1 MITPPRHF
9 VPTPLKG
16 RVYLTTHQLRC
27 FSHTEILLPQK
38 PSKLDRFK
46 IANGWRLRAYATD
59 AEAKLWKQLWRIPIE
74 GTHFRRQV
82 SIGRYLAD
90 FACHQIG
97 LIIELDGSQ
106 HAEEAPRRY
115 DAERTAY
122 LESQGYDVGRFW
134 NAEVIDEVEAVLDT
148 IFAIVQQRQILL
160 AEADRFHPTPARR
173 ADPLSQGEG
182 EEP

>member
-1 MITPPRHF
+1 MP
-9 VPTPLKG
+9 K
-16 RVYLTTHQLRC
+16 
-27 FSHTEILLPQK
+27 K

-46 IANGWRLRAYATD
+46 IANSHRLRAGSTD
-59 AEAKLWKQLWRIPIE
+59 AEAKLWKHLWRIPIE

-82 SIGRYLAD
+82 PIGRYFAD

-106 HAEEAPRRY
+106 HAEDAARRY
-115 DAERTAY
+115 DIERTAF
-122 LESQGYDVGRFW
+122 LESQGYHVVRFW
-134 NAEVIDEVEAVLDT
+134 NAEVMDEIEAVLDT

-160 AEADRFHPTPARR
+160 AEADRFHPTPAHR

>member
-1 MITPPRHF
+1 M
-9 VPTPLKG
+9 
-16 RVYLTTHQLRC
+16 
-27 FSHTEILLPQK
+27 PQK

-46 IANGWRLRAYATD
+46 SANSRRLRADATD

-82 SIGRYLAD
+82 PIGRYFAD

-106 HAEEAPRRY
+106 HAEGAARCY

-122 LESQGYDVGRFW
+122 LESQGYHVVRFW

-173 ADPLSQGEG
+173 ADPLSHGEG

>member
-1 MITPPRHF
+1 MF
-9 VPTPLKG
+9 DPT
-16 RVYLTTHQLRC
+16 VQLRC
-27 FSHTEILLPQK
+27 FGNTEILVPKK

-46 IANGWRLRAYATD
+46 IANSRRLRADATD
-59 AEAKLWKQLWRIPIE
+59 AEAKLWKHLWRIPIK

-82 SIGRYLAD
+82 PIGRYFAD

-106 HAEEAPRRY
+106 HAEDAARRY
-115 DAERTAY
+115 DAERTAF
-122 LESQGYDVGRFW
+122 LESEGYQVVRFW
-134 NAEVIDEVEAVLDT
+134 NAEVMDEIEAVLDT

>member
-1 MITPPRHF
+1 M
-9 VPTPLKG
+9 
-16 RVYLTTHQLRC
+16 
-27 FSHTEILLPQK
+27 PQK

-46 IANGWRLRAYATD
+46 IANSRRLRADATD

-82 SIGRYLAD
+82 PIGRYFAD

-106 HAEEAPRRY
+106 HAEGAARRY
-115 DAERTAY
+115 DAERTAF
-122 LESQGYDVGRFW
+122 LEGQGYHVVRFW

>member
-1 MITPPRHF
+1 M
-9 VPTPLKG
+9 
-16 RVYLTTHQLRC
+16 
-27 FSHTEILLPQK
+27 PQK

-46 IANGWRLRAYATD
+46 IVNSRRLRGGSTA
-59 AEAKLWKQLWRIPIE
+59 AEAKLWKHLWRIPIE

-82 SIGRYLAD
+82 PIRRYFAD
-90 FACHQIG
+90 FTCHQIG

-106 HAEEAPRRY
+106 HADEAARRY
-115 DAERTAY
+115 DAERTSY
-122 LESQGYDVGRFW
+122 LENEGYHVVRFW
-134 NAEVIDEVEAVLDT
+134 NAEVMDEIEAVLDT

-160 AEADRFHPTPARR
+160 AEADRFHPTPAHR